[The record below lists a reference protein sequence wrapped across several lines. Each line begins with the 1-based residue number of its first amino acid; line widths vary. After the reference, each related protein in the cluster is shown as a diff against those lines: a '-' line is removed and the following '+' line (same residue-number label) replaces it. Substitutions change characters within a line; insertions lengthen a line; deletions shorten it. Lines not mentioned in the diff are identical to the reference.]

1 MRQLIGSRVDAPGLL
16 FSVGIDDDAVKGHLH
31 GDDRRGDRR
40 HMTAL
45 SPCDATSLAGHSDPV
60 RSPATRDAVIDYA
73 PKRTDDTLRHLK
85 RIELA

>member
-1 MRQLIGSRVDAPGLL
+1 
-16 FSVGIDDDAVKGHLH
+16 
-31 GDDRRGDRR
+31 
-40 HMTAL
+40 MTAL